1 MFKGFQDSKD
11 AMIRIPGVFFDQLLP
26 LMDNLAELKLVLYFF
41 WRIERSEGDF
51 RYLDKNSLLQDDK
64 FLMGLDTDPDSQRS
78 TLDNAL
84 NSSVKKGILLPAIL
98 IKEGAQTEIFFINS
112 TKGRAAVKAIQNGEW
127 QHFETIPTA
136 QEWIQEAPNIY
147 KLYEEN
153 IGLLTPLI
161 ADKLRDAENEYPE
174 QWISEAITI
183 AAERNKRNWSY
194 INAILHRWQEGGR
207 DDRKD
212 RKNLEKDWQRYFEG
226 EFNEFIED

>member
-26 LMDNLAELKLVLYFF
+26 FMDNLAELKLVLYFF

-136 QEWIQEAPNIY
+136 QEWIQAAPNIY

-207 DDRKD
+207 DERKD